1 MLGSGICAA
10 SGPGRN
16 AGFWVPRISVKPKQN
31 GGDAMH
37 LWVRAEQRA
46 HEERVGLTP
55 EGAAALLAAGIRV
68 TVEASSVRAIG
79 IEGYR
84 AAGCEIGVEN
94 SWPDAPLDAV
104 VFGLKE
110 LPEDGTPLRH
120 RHIMFGHAYKGQP
133 AGRVLLQRFKA
144 DGGALYD
151 LEYLV
156 DEAGRRVAAFGYWAG
171 YAGAAV
177 ALKCWAAQQRGGI
190 CGPVTRYD
198 GKAALLGALV
208 GEFAGLGRPRAI
220 IIGALGR
227 VGTGAADCLMA
238 MGVAVTKWDMAETA
252 SGGPF
257 PEVLQ
262 HEIFLNCILARP
274 GCPVFVPASAKAGPR
289 ALTVIGDIACDPTS
303 DFSPIKV
310 YDRAT
315 DWDAPAL
322 RVADDPVLDVTAID
336 NLPSMLPVESSQDYA
351 GQLLGALLTLGDL
364 STGVW
369 SRAKLEFDRH
379 VAAV

>member
-1 MLGSGICAA
+1 M
-10 SGPGRN
+10 
-16 AGFWVPRISVKPKQN
+16 V
-31 GGDAMH
+31 H

-55 EGAAALLAAGIRV
+55 EGAAVLIAAGIRV
-68 TVEASSVRAIG
+68 TVEVSSVRAIP
-79 IEGYR
+79 IDGYR
-84 AAGCEIGVEN
+84 AAGCEIAVEN
-94 SWPDAPLDAV
+94 SWPDAPADAI

-110 LPEDGTPLRH
+110 LPEDGTALRH
-120 RHIMFGHAYKGQP
+120 RHIMFGHAFKGQP
-133 AGRVLLQRFKA
+133 AGRELLKRFKA
-144 DGGALYD
+144 GGGSLYD

-177 ALKCWAAQQRGGI
+177 ALKCWAAQQLGGI

-198 GKAALLGALV
+198 GRSALLADLAAELV
-208 GEFAGLGRPRAI
+208 NLGRPRAI

-227 VGTGAADCLMA
+227 VGTGAADLCAAL
-238 MGVAVTKWDMAETA
+238 GVQVTKWDMAETA

-257 PEVLQ
+257 PQVLD

-274 GCPVFVPASAKAGPR
+274 GCPVFVPASAKTDPR

-322 RVADDPVLDVTAID
+322 RVWDAPPLDVTAID

-351 GQLLGALLTLGDL
+351 GQLLPALLTLGDL
-364 STGVW
+364 GAGVW
-369 SRAKLEFDRH
+369 GRARVEFDRH
-379 VAAV
+379 LAGV